1 MYFNVTHSAIYNW
14 KGYGTAKEQKNP
26 TLLDSF
32 CHLIIAQ
39 EVTTENTW
47 MLLIDQGEDSGIST
61 TNCIEYII
69 PRICEQF
76 TLGISKLRAFEVWPQ
91 HKDDP
96 NLKYTEIVISGVK
109 SDGRGDRILQNSW
122 KPADK
127 KDTVIL
133 EQLIET
139 VGDKVIREGI
149 Q

>member
-14 KGYGTAKEQKNP
+14 KGSGTTKEQKNP
-26 TLLDSF
+26 NLLDSF

-47 MLLIDQGEDSGIST
+47 MLLIDQGDDSGIQT

-91 HKDDP
+91 HKDDSK
-96 NLKYTEIVISGVK
+96 LKYTEIIISEVK
-109 SDGRGDRILQNSW
+109 FDSSGDWILQNSW

-127 KDTVIL
+127 KDTMIL

-139 VGDKVIREGI
+139 VGDKVIRKEK
-149 Q
+149 